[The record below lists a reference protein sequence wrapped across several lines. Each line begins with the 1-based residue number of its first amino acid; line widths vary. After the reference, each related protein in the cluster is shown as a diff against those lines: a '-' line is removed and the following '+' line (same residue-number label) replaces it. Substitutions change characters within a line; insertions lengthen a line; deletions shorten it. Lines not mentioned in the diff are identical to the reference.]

1 MPLRGASDRTR
12 LPPRSIRS
20 WTART
25 GAPRHKPPPPP
36 PSPRPPCCRSPCTQ
50 HLECIAFACA
60 VYHLLCSTAHRV
72 RCMFMGRGTA
82 APPSHET
89 RRLSAP
95 VPRGRRRRRAAR
107 QDRARREQ
115 ADLRTKNEAL
125 AEKVL
130 NPPPPPSIPAFSSRV
145 PGSFQGASPQTC
157 PPPGGDTHGASG
169 PVPRRRPSPPRAHQP
184 CGGAPPRPETGALN
198 QRVPRRARFRYKKDT
213 TGRTSALP
221 GSPAQARQAEE
232 VRKLTARVSQI
243 EEEQSDAVHTKS
255 QPPLH
260 TAFQLRRLLLIG
272 ISRAPASQET
282 RGPAVGRLSTRW
294 RGRPKRSSS
303 GRCRPRAASPSS
315 PSTRATRRAPRAPRC
330 RASAARPPRLHPS
343 RAAGAGAGA
352 GAGAAGARRPL
363 RSARAHVMHL
373 TQPLYAHL
381 TQPLWA
387 QVLFLPTT
395 GGDYVAFHRG
405 CPRRFLSPA
414 SLATARA
421 QAGGARPDFVVGRVV
436 EICPAEARAAPPPR
450 RAVEVCPA
458 PQDGGRDD
466 AHEAAHE
473 AGTTHPRGLMEGD
486 TWWSCTVEV
495 DAL

>member
-1 MPLRGASDRTR
+1 M
-12 LPPRSIRS
+12 
-20 WTART
+20 
-25 GAPRHKPPPPP
+25 
-36 PSPRPPCCRSPCTQ
+36 
-50 HLECIAFACA
+50 
-60 VYHLLCSTAHRV
+60 
-72 RCMFMGRGTA
+72 
-82 APPSHET
+82 
-89 RRLSAP
+89 
-95 VPRGRRRRRAAR
+95 
-107 QDRARREQ
+107 
-115 ADLRTKNEAL
+115 
-125 AEKVL
+125 
-130 NPPPPPSIPAFSSRV
+130 
-145 PGSFQGASPQTC
+145 
-157 PPPGGDTHGASG
+157 
-169 PVPRRRPSPPRAHQP
+169 
-184 CGGAPPRPETGALN
+184 
-198 QRVPRRARFRYKKDT
+198 
-213 TGRTSALP
+213 
-221 GSPAQARQAEE
+221 
-232 VRKLTARVSQI
+232 
-243 EEEQSDAVHTKS
+243 
-255 QPPLH
+255 
-260 TAFQLRRLLLIG
+260 
-272 ISRAPASQET
+272 
-282 RGPAVGRLSTRW
+282 
-294 RGRPKRSSS
+294 
-303 GRCRPRAASPSS
+303 
-315 PSTRATRRAPRAPRC
+315 
-330 RASAARPPRLHPS
+330 
-343 RAAGAGAGA
+343 
-352 GAGAAGARRPL
+352 RRPL